1 MSQKREIFPVK
12 TKKKKAF
19 GKPKRFLTAFLA
31 LAAVLT
37 AFLSGCGSAVFK
49 EEGDNP
55 VSAAA
60 YEEISQQEAWDLMQ
74 EEEEVLSL
82 DVRTEE
88 EFGEG
93 HIKGAVCIPNE
104 TIDETVAEQL
114 PDKEQLIL
122 VYCRSGNRSKQAS
135 KKLADLGYTNV
146 KEFGGINTW
155 DYGVEQ

>member
-1 MSQKREIFPVK
+1 MRK

-19 GKPKRFLTAFLA
+19 GKPKRFLAAFLA

-37 AFLSGCGSAVFK
+37 VSLSGCNRTVSKEDGGSQ
-49 EEGDNP
+49 G
-55 VSAAA
+55 SAAA
-60 YEEISQQEAWDLMQ
+60 YEEISQQEAWNLMQ
-74 EEEEVLSL
+74 EAEHVLIL

-88 EFGEG
+88 EFAEG

-104 TIDETVAEQL
+104 TIDESVTEQL
-114 PDKEQLIL
+114 LDKEQLIL

-155 DYGVEQ
+155 EYEVEN